1 LEATINQ
8 ECDLKGGCLS
18 WQPPG
23 TAESQVPN
31 FLFDCGEVTNT
42 PGTGS
47 MDTSDP
53 MLLPILDF
61 PMLEGF
67 GHQAQPPQN
76 EPLSARGT
84 KANMFKDNNNPQAS
98 GVVGARLSP
107 VPAPPPLP
115 MALETRPKVEA
126 MLLFA
131 PGFEPVDLSGVQE
144 VSVSSMISRAPY
156 IPVSKTASV
165 ESPPKLEAY
174 VYSAMPPETVKLE
187 TLDTTKPDDK
197 GDKEPTDN
205 SDSKKKADPG
215 REYRIVSGSLGNKQ
229 GSPTG
234 QPSAM
239 EGANADL
246 AAGKTQQ
253 APGKKDSPNVIGG
266 GNGSQLESNK
276 NGDRSSSVQS
286 PVATL
291 ATELECALLQVAM
304 CRSQDTSSSVSS
316 SGTTKATPM
325 LAKESSS
332 DITQVQSDV
341 LQSGRSLSRPQQQER
356 RKKVP
361 ERIAG
366 HGADEDMHEGG
377 SRAAQVGVWRPVG
390 APKPPSSQQ
399 SNATT
404 TATTTHNSMAADSR
418 LGLLSNSNCAAETA
432 AGVDEGCAVTGA
444 AARQSQWQEV
454 LNALPLLAQQASITV
469 DAALDGDYGDGP
481 LSWLAS
487 QELRK
492 QQRTCGNHVGCG
504 GMLSVAHCLD
514 QSGVELMNPLTAE
527 VSAATVASLL
537 QSDVRIA
544 LSNAFGETSMDGPLA
559 LVDWCR
565 GRVQMSDGGHFSEST
580 VTDSKEVSS
589 TITVVGEPITP
600 PQLGGGLKAA
610 ADMDVDIRRSSSSSS
625 SRVLENSSL
634 SEQTENC
641 QKRGGLGDDLGMLE
655 SDVLTSHG
663 PTILALPIPALLV
676 GYQDDWLKTSSSTLH
691 LWEKAP
697 LEPYAP
703 PKQVSHSRRSQL

>member
-1 LEATINQ
+1 MEATVNQ

-107 VPAPPPLP
+107 VPPPPPLP
-115 MALETRPKVEA
+115 VALETRPKAEA

-144 VSVSSMISRAPY
+144 VSVSSMISRSVFSFFASVSFKASTWFQSFLWVDVNFLKGLDLCRAPY

-187 TLDTTKPDDK
+187 TLDTAKPDDK

-205 SDSKKKADPG
+205 GDSKKKADPS
-215 REYRIVSGSLGNKQ
+215 REYHIVSGTLGNKQ
-229 GSPTG
+229 VSPTG

-316 SGTTKATPM
+316 SVTAKATPM

-332 DITQVQSDV
+332 DITQVLCS
-341 LQSGRSLSRPQQQER
+341 LLSGRMCFFAMI
-356 RKKVP
+356 V
-361 ERIAG
+361 IF
-366 HGADEDMHEGG
+366 
-377 SRAAQVGVWRPVG
+377 
-390 APKPPSSQQ
+390 
-399 SNATT
+399 
-404 TATTTHNSMAADSR
+404 
-418 LGLLSNSNCAAETA
+418 C
-432 AGVDEGCAVTGA
+432 
-444 AARQSQWQEV
+444 
-454 LNALPLLAQQASITV
+454 LASCYIHST
-469 DAALDGDYGDGP
+469 ALDIP
-481 LSWLAS
+481 SEPRKVWL
-487 QELRK
+487 
-492 QQRTCGNHVGCG
+492 
-504 GMLSVAHCLD
+504 CL
-514 QSGVELMNPLTAE
+514 
-527 VSAATVASLL
+527 
-537 QSDVRIA
+537 
-544 LSNAFGETSMDGPLA
+544 
-559 LVDWCR
+559 
-565 GRVQMSDGGHFSEST
+565 
-580 VTDSKEVSS
+580 
-589 TITVVGEPITP
+589 
-600 PQLGGGLKAA
+600 
-610 ADMDVDIRRSSSSSS
+610 
-625 SRVLENSSL
+625 
-634 SEQTENC
+634 
-641 QKRGGLGDDLGMLE
+641 
-655 SDVLTSHG
+655 
-663 PTILALPIPALLV
+663 
-676 GYQDDWLKTSSSTLH
+676 
-691 LWEKAP
+691 
-697 LEPYAP
+697 
-703 PKQVSHSRRSQL
+703 

>member
-1 LEATINQ
+1 
-8 ECDLKGGCLS
+8 
-18 WQPPG
+18 
-23 TAESQVPN
+23 
-31 FLFDCGEVTNT
+31 
-42 PGTGS
+42 

-107 VPAPPPLP
+107 VPPPPPLLV
-115 MALETRPKVEA
+115 ALETRPKAEA

-144 VSVSSMISRAPY
+144 VSASSMISRSVFLSFASVSFKASTWFQSFFWVDVNFLKGLDLCRAPY

-187 TLDTTKPDDK
+187 TLDTAKPDDK

-205 SDSKKKADPG
+205 VDSKKKADPG
-215 REYRIVSGSLGNKQ
+215 REYHIVSGTLGNKQ

-246 AAGKTQQ
+246 AAGKTLQ

-266 GNGSQLESNK
+266 GNGSLLESNK
-276 NGDRSSSVQS
+276 NSDRSSSVQS

-316 SGTTKATPM
+316 SVTAKATPM

-332 DITQVQSDV
+332 DITQVLCSLLSGRMCFFAMIVIFCLATCYIHSTALDIPPELRKVWLCLLLLGTARLKPDFEQVQSDA

-432 AGVDEGCAVTGA
+432 AGVDEGCAATGA

-527 VSAATVASLL
+527 V
-537 QSDVRIA
+537 
-544 LSNAFGETSMDGPLA
+544 
-559 LVDWCR
+559 
-565 GRVQMSDGGHFSEST
+565 
-580 VTDSKEVSS
+580 
-589 TITVVGEPITP
+589 
-600 PQLGGGLKAA
+600 
-610 ADMDVDIRRSSSSSS
+610 
-625 SRVLENSSL
+625 
-634 SEQTENC
+634 
-641 QKRGGLGDDLGMLE
+641 
-655 SDVLTSHG
+655 
-663 PTILALPIPALLV
+663 
-676 GYQDDWLKTSSSTLH
+676 
-691 LWEKAP
+691 
-697 LEPYAP
+697 
-703 PKQVSHSRRSQL
+703 